1 MVIEEKRKMYNTL
14 EEKKIVFDEMGRAIS
29 KALPGIRS
37 IELDIFKTED
47 EEIHEYIVVT
57 FRGGAISVR
66 NANINSMSANL
77 YETAK
82 LVNGG
87 YYNEVETYQNLKG
100 EKK

>member
-1 MVIEEKRKMYNTL
+1 MYNTL

-29 KALPGIRS
+29 KALPNIRS

-47 EEIHEYIVVT
+47 GETHEYIVVT
-57 FRGGAISVR
+57 FKGGAISVR
-66 NANINSMSANL
+66 NATINSMTANL

-82 LVNGG
+82 LVYGG

-100 EKK
+100 KRKGII

>member
-1 MVIEEKRKMYNTL
+1 MYNTL

-37 IELDIFKTED
+37 IELDIFKTENGKT
-47 EEIHEYIVVT
+47 HEYIVVT

-77 YETAK
+77 RELSK

-100 EKK
+100 EKKNERII

>member
-1 MVIEEKRKMYNTL
+1 MYNTL

-29 KALPGIRS
+29 KALPSIRS

-47 EEIHEYIVVT
+47 EETHEYIVVT

-66 NANINSMSANL
+66 NANINGMSVNL
-77 YETAK
+77 YEISK

-87 YYNEVETYQNLKG
+87 YYNEVETYRNLK
-100 EKK
+100 EKKKWQVKKR

>member
-1 MVIEEKRKMYNTL
+1 MYNTL

-29 KALPGIRS
+29 KALPNIRS

-47 EEIHEYIVVT
+47 EKTYEYIVVT

-77 YETAK
+77 YEISQ

-100 EKK
+100 ATKWKGK

>member
-1 MVIEEKRKMYNTL
+1 MYNTL

-29 KALPGIRS
+29 KALPNIIS
-37 IELDIFKTED
+37 IELDIFKTEN
-47 EEIHEYIVVT
+47 EKTYEYIVVT
-57 FRGGAISVR
+57 FKGGAISVR

-77 YETAK
+77 YEISK

-87 YYNEVETYQNLKG
+87 YYNEVEEYQNLTG

>member
-1 MVIEEKRKMYNTL
+1 MYNTL
-14 EEKKIVFDEMGRAIS
+14 KEKKMVFDEMGRAIS

-47 EEIHEYIVVT
+47 KGIYEYIVVT

-77 YETAK
+77 RELSK

-87 YYNEVETYQNLKG
+87 YYNEVETYKNLKG
-100 EKK
+100 EKKNERII

>member
-1 MVIEEKRKMYNTL
+1 MYNTL
-14 EEKKIVFDEMGRAIS
+14 EEKKIIFDEMGRAIS
-29 KALPGIRS
+29 KALPNIRS

-47 EEIHEYIVVT
+47 GKTHEYIVVT

-66 NANINSMSANL
+66 NATINSMSVNL
-77 YETAK
+77 YEISK

-100 EKK
+100 ESK

>member
-1 MVIEEKRKMYNTL
+1 MYNTL

-29 KALPGIRS
+29 KALPNIRS

-47 EEIHEYIVVT
+47 EITYEYIVVT
-57 FRGGAISVR
+57 FKGGAISVR
-66 NANINSMSANL
+66 NANINSMSANI
-77 YETAK
+77 YEISK

-87 YYNEVETYQNLKG
+87 YYNEVEAYQNLKG